1 MYIQPYL
8 FFGGRCEEAME
19 FYKSAIGATDIELM
33 RFKDAPDPMPP
44 GMLPPGFESKIMHGM
59 FRVGDTG
66 VLVSDGTNGEQA
78 FKGFS
83 MTLQVKSETEAKR
96 LFDALATGGEV
107 GMPLAKTFWSPCFG
121 AVTDRFGVSW
131 MVNTEA

>member
-19 FYKSAIGATDIELM
+19 FYRSAIGATDIELM